1 MLSKEE
7 PVVEMWK
14 DERAQTGILIG
25 SLTERPQGWGGWLEW
40 NQRRRIS
47 VGKALPRYLVEGVA
61 VLLENIR
68 EMLTNAI

>member
-1 MLSKEE
+1 MIAN
-7 PVVEMWK
+7 P
-14 DERAQTGILIG
+14 
-25 SLTERPQGWGGWLEW
+25 ERPQGWGGWLEW